1 MKNKY
6 GALASLV
13 YELDKPVGVSFG
25 DVEYYLARLQHVNGL
40 ILEPGV
46 GNGRFLIPLLKAGQ
60 NVTGIDNS
68 EFMLDHARSALLKHE
83 VSASLVLSSFHAY
96 QTDERY
102 DAIVMPAGSFQL
114 IDSFES
120 AIELLAHF
128 RTLLNEKGRLFI
140 DIDPAHSI
148 FLGEPSVRKWDL
160 SPTACITLSTKRL
173 AIDYAAQVITEL
185 HRYELWEEGVLQK
198 TELEEFSLRW
208 WGANELAL
216 AFEAA
221 GFTDTVI
228 SGGYEFRQPPCNG
241 DCIISV
247 EGIKKS

>member
-25 DVEYYLARLQHVNGL
+25 DVEYYLKRLQRIDGL

-46 GNGRFLIPLLKAGQ
+46 GNGRFLIPLLKAGK
-60 NVTGIDNS
+60 NVVGLDSS
-68 EFMLDHARSALLKHE
+68 ESMLAHARAALAKHQ
-83 VSASLVLSSFHAY
+83 VSARLELNTFDGY

-102 DAIVMPAGSFQL
+102 QAIVMPVGSFQL
-114 IDSFES
+114 IDSFDS
-120 AIELLAHF
+120 AIELLTHF
-128 RTLLNEKGRLFI
+128 RNLLSEKGRLLI

-148 FLGEPSVRKWDL
+148 FLGEPSVRKWRL
-160 SPTACITLSTKRL
+160 SPRDCVTLSTKRL
-173 AIDYAAQVITEL
+173 AIDYVSQVTTEL
-185 HRYELWEEGVLQK
+185 HRYELWEDGVLQK

-221 GFTDTVI
+221 GFTDIVI
-228 SGGYEFRQPPCNG
+228 SGGYEFDRKPSNE
-241 DCIISV
+241 DSIISI
-247 EGIKKS
+247 EGVKKT